1 MVALQ
6 ILALSV
12 RVRVLLSQQKSES
25 PSVSLFY
32 LFLHYHI
39 FEINMKEVLF
49 WIVGILAVI
58 CIAIACVWGG
68 EIATVNSISSVEG
81 NKYLYRMEYKASYD
95 LDDLISRDID
105 ENAKLLDYVIGRIGK
120 GLPIKI
126 KSAQVADENGETK
139 TMNCTSFQAAKASG
153 DGFWYGRNYDFF
165 KNPTMVTV
173 SHPKKGY
180 ASIAVSD
187 MSHFGYSLEKLPEG
201 FLASLSCLASIY
213 APVDGI
219 NEKGLCTSIMAL
231 PKQASQQDTPKHN
244 VGTTIIMRL
253 WLDRCA
259 TVEEALALLETVDVR
274 HDAAVGSG
282 YHYMV
287 ADASGDC
294 AVVEFD
300 KEDGWKTMIVRKPAG
315 ENSMLVTNHLLSEKY
330 YTTVPDE
337 AVGNPHS
344 KSWWRYETAGAY
356 LREHDGKLSL
366 EEAQECLSLVHW
378 KDLVW
383 DNGLVEDTQ
392 YSNVYD
398 QQNITLALR
407 NWNDY
412 DTTRVFGL

>member
-1 MVALQ
+1 MKKV
-6 ILALSV
+6 
-12 RVRVLLSQQKSES
+12 
-25 PSVSLFY
+25 
-32 LFLHYHI
+32 FL
-39 FEINMKEVLF
+39 
-49 WIVGILAVI
+49 WIIGILAVL
-58 CIAIACVWGG
+58 CIAIWCVWGG
-68 EIATVNSISSVEG
+68 EIASIRSIESVDG
-81 NKYLYRMEYKASYD
+81 NKYLYRMEYKAAYD
-95 LDDLISRDID
+95 LDDVIANDID
-105 ENAKLLDYVIGRIGK
+105 ENAELLDYVIGRIGK
-120 GLPIKI
+120 GIPIKM
-126 KSAQVADENGETK
+126 KSAQVADEGGELA
-139 TMNCTSFQAAKASG
+139 TMNCTSFQAKKADG
-153 DGFWYGRNYDFF
+153 EGFWYGRNYDYF

-187 MSHFGYSLEKLPEG
+187 MSHFGYSLEKLPTSLG
-201 FLASLSCLASIY
+201 AKLSCLAAIY

-231 PKQASQQDTPKHN
+231 PKQASQQDTPKHD

-287 ADASGDC
+287 ADAGGDC

-300 KEDGWKTMIVRKPAG
+300 KENGWKTMVVRKAEG
-315 ENSMLVTNHLLSEKY
+315 ENCMLVTNHLLSAKY
-330 YTTVPDE
+330 YTTEPDP

-344 KSWWRYETAGAY
+344 KSWWRYETAGNY
-356 LREHDGKLSL
+356 LREHNGTLTL
-366 EEAQECLSLVHW
+366 NQAQECLALVHW
-378 KDLVW
+378 KDLMW
-383 DNGLVEDTQ
+383 DNGTVEDTQ

-398 QQNITLALR
+398 QKAITLALR

-412 DTTRVFGL
+412 ETTHHFGL

>member
-1 MVALQ
+1 MKK
-6 ILALSV
+6 
-12 RVRVLLSQQKSES
+12 VLL
-25 PSVSLFY
+25 
-32 LFLHYHI
+32 
-39 FEINMKEVLF
+39 
-49 WIVGILAVI
+49 WIVGILAAL
-58 CIAIACVWGG
+58 CIAVACIWGG
-68 EIATVNSISSVEG
+68 EIASIRSIRSVDG
-81 NKYLYRMEYKASYD
+81 NKYLYQMEYKASYD
-95 LDDLISRDID
+95 LDDLIANDID
-105 ENAKLLDYVIGRIGK
+105 ENAELLDYVIGRIGK
-120 GLPIKI
+120 GLPLKI
-126 KSAQVADENGETK
+126 KSAQVADEDGNMETI
-139 TMNCTSFQAAKASG
+139 NCTSFQARKASG

-173 SHPKKGY
+173 SHPRKGY

-201 FLASLSCLASIY
+201 FVASLSCLASIY

-231 PKQASQQDTPKHN
+231 PKQASQQDTPKHD

-259 TVEEALALLETVDVR
+259 TVAEALELLETVDVR

-300 KEDGWKTMIVRKPAG
+300 KEDGWKTMIVRKDPSA
-315 ENSMLVTNHLLSEKY
+315 NYMLVTNHLLSEKY

-344 KSWWRYETAGAY
+344 KSWWRYETADAF
-356 LREHDGKLSL
+356 LTEHNGVLTL

-383 DNGLVEDTQ
+383 DNGMVEDTQ

-398 QQNITLALR
+398 QKNITLSLR

-412 DTTRVFGL
+412 DTTCTFGLK

>member
-1 MVALQ
+1 MKKSLRW
-6 ILALSV
+6 IL
-12 RVRVLLSQQKSES
+12 
-25 PSVSLFY
+25 
-32 LFLHYHI
+32 
-39 FEINMKEVLF
+39 
-49 WIVGILAVI
+49 GILAAIILAVL
-58 CIAIACVWGG
+58 CIWGG
-68 EIATVNSISSVEG
+68 EILTLSTVESVEG
-81 NKYLYRMEYKASYD
+81 NPYLYRMEFKASYD
-95 LDDLISRDID
+95 LDDVISKDID
-105 ENAKLLDYVIGRIGK
+105 SNAKLLEYVVGRIGK
-120 GLPIKI
+120 GIPIKI
-126 KSAQVADENGETK
+126 SSAQVADENGELATF
-139 TMNCTSFQAAKASG
+139 NCTSFQATKADG
-153 DGFWYGRNYDFF
+153 NGFWYGRNYDYF

-187 MSHFGYSLEKLPEG
+187 MSHFGYGLDKLPTSV
-201 FLASLSCLASIY
+201 AKKVNCLAAIY

-231 PKQASQQDTPKHN
+231 PHQAACQESGQHK
-244 VGTTIIMRL
+244 VGTTILMRL

-259 TVEEALALLETVDVR
+259 TVTEALDLLSGLDVR
-274 HDAAVGSG
+274 HDATVGSG

-287 ADASGDC
+287 ADATGDA

-300 KEDGWKTMIVRKPAG
+300 KEDGWKTMIVRKDPS
-315 ENSMLVTNHLLSEKY
+315 EKSMLVTNHLLSPKY
-330 YTTVPDE
+330 YTTEPDE

-356 LREHDGKLSL
+356 LREHNGTLTL

-383 DNGLVEDTQ
+383 DTGTIEDTQ

-398 QQNITLALR
+398 QSAITLYLR

-412 DTTRVFGL
+412 EKTLTFSL

>member
-1 MVALQ
+1 MKK
-6 ILALSV
+6 
-12 RVRVLLSQQKSES
+12 VLL
-25 PSVSLFY
+25 
-32 LFLHYHI
+32 
-39 FEINMKEVLF
+39 
-49 WIVGILAVI
+49 WIIGILAVL
-58 CIAIACVWGG
+58 CIAIWCIWGG
-68 EIATVNSISSVEG
+68 EIASIRSIESVDG
-81 NKYLYRMEYKASYD
+81 NEYLYRMEYKAAYD
-95 LDDLISRDID
+95 LDDVIANDID
-105 ENAKLLDYVIGRIGK
+105 ENAELLDYVIGRIGK
-120 GLPIKI
+120 GIPIKM
-126 KSAQVADENGETK
+126 KSAQVADEGGEMA
-139 TMNCTSFQAAKASG
+139 TMNCTSFQATKADG
-153 DGFWYGRNYDFF
+153 EGFWYGRNYDYF

-187 MSHFGYSLEKLPEG
+187 MSHFGYSLEKLPTSLG
-201 FLASLSCLASIY
+201 AKLSCLAAIY

-231 PKQASQQDTPKHN
+231 PKQASQQDTPKHD

-287 ADASGDC
+287 ADATGDC

-300 KEDGWKTMIVRKPAG
+300 KEDGWKTMIVRKAEG
-315 ENSMLVTNHLLSEKY
+315 ENYMLVTNHLLSQKY
-330 YTTVPDE
+330 YTTEPDP

-344 KSWWRYETAGAY
+344 KSWWRYETAGNY
-356 LREHDGKLSL
+356 LRSHNGTLTL
-366 EEAQECLSLVHW
+366 GQAQECLALVHW
-378 KDLVW
+378 KDLMW
-383 DNGLVEDTQ
+383 DNGTVEDTQ

-398 QQNITLALR
+398 QKAITLALR

-412 DTTRVFGL
+412 ETTHHFGL